1 MGFQNLQTLSLS
13 LFPLWIFRPIFQAF
27 CPKMEG
33 CGDFSPNIS
42 SARLAEY
49 NSVLQC
55 GRGVKSWSFQ
65 QVWCLHPHSEKLKSP
80 PRRLVI
86 IYSATVL
93 RGGRSGPQGAGCC
106 VTRRAEL
113 VCLEKEVRLQCPGG
127 VICLCSA
134 WGSVVKTLSEPQS
147 PEAQPASSSSP
158 CVPERCCFIIPI
170 LLWARFFP

>member
-1 MGFQNLQTLSLS
+1 MN
-13 LFPLWIFRPIFQAF
+13 FQA
-27 CPKMEG
+27 
-33 CGDFSPNIS
+33 DIS
-42 SARLAEY
+42 SFLPKDGGLWRFFSQHQFCSTGWVQLCAPMWKR
-49 NSVLQC
+49 
-55 GRGVKSWSFQ
+55 
-65 QVWCLHPHSEKLKSP
+65 SEKLEFPTGMMFTSTFRKAKVPP
-80 PRRLVI
+80 PRPFVI

-93 RGGRSGPQGAGCC
+93 RGGRSGPQDAGCC